1 MRGLDTIR
9 KQLIWQRLISA
20 IEEQAQTVIRTAF
33 SQSVRECGDLSAGI
47 FNRKGQMVAQA
58 VTGTP
63 GHVNAMAVC
72 VEHFVRK
79 FPVDTMRPGDVFCT
93 NDPWLSVGH
102 YHDVTV
108 VTPAFFRGRLV
119 GLLANT
125 CHIVDMGGRGLGPD
139 ARQVYEEGINIPI
152 LHLAREG
159 RLNEDLMEILRT
171 NVRNASDMEGDFY
184 AMMNCND
191 EGARRLAGMLEEF
204 GLEDVEEIGDYI
216 VEQSAARVRDAIRA
230 LPDGTY
236 AHETELDGFEEPI
249 RIRAELAIEG
259 DRMSVDYRGSSPA
272 SPWGVNVVR
281 NFCLAYTVFGV
292 NCVVAP
298 DVPCNAGSI
307 GVVEVSAPEG
317 CILNA
322 QRPMP
327 VSARHVI
334 GQMLPDVVFGCLAQ
348 AVPDRVP
355 AEGAGAMWN
364 PMIRGGPTAVDPAE
378 LATAPV
384 VGPDYDVIL
393 FNTGGTG
400 GRPTMDGLTTT
411 AFPSGVRTPP
421 VETIEAAFPLV
432 IWRKEFREGS
442 GGPGR
447 FRGGLGQVLELG
459 GADGA
464 PFSVAAMFD
473 RTWRAPEGRHGG
485 GDGAAGAVSTAA
497 GIPMKSKGRQ
507 FVGYGDRL
515 VLELPGG
522 GGYGPPHERDPEL
535 VREDVLDGLITVESA
550 REDYGV
556 VLSVDQVVDEEAT
569 RALRSRLAAPVQTV
583 LEPGR
588 SEIAPTR

>member
-1 MRGLDTIR
+1 MQETDILRR
-9 KQLIWQRLISA
+9 QLIWNRLVSA

-33 SQSVRECGDLSAGI
+33 SQSVRECGDLSAGL
-47 FNRKGQMVAQA
+47 FNRRGDMVAQA

-63 GHVNAMAVC
+63 GHVNAMAIC
-72 VEHFVRK
+72 VKHFLDR
-79 FPVDTMRPGDVFCT
+79 FPADGMRPGDVYCT

-108 VTPAFFRGRLV
+108 VTPAFHKGRMV

-152 LHLAREG
+152 MHLAREG
-159 RLNEDLMEILRT
+159 EVNQDLMDILRT
-171 NVRNASDMEGDFY
+171 NVRNAGDMEGDFY

-191 EGARRLAGMLEEF
+191 EGARRLAATLEEF
-204 GLEDVEEIGDYI
+204 ALDDIEGIGDWI
-216 VEQSAARVRDAIRA
+216 IGQSASRIRSAIRDI
-230 LPDGTY
+230 PDGVY
-236 AHETELDGFEEPI
+236 EHATELDGFDAPI
-249 RIRAELAIEG
+249 RIQASLTVDG
-259 DRMSVDYRGSSPA
+259 DRMLVDYEGSSPA
-272 SPWGVNVVR
+272 SPFGINVVR

-292 NCVVAP
+292 NCVIAP
-298 DVPCNAGSI
+298 NVPCNAGSI
-307 GVVEVSAPEG
+307 GAVEMSAPEG

-322 QRPMP
+322 LRPMP

-348 AVPDRVP
+348 AVPGKVP

-364 PMIRGGPTAVDPAE
+364 PMLRGGPTAVDPAV
-378 LATAPV
+378 AAAAPV

-421 VETIEAAFPLV
+421 VEAIEASFPII

-447 FRGGLGQVLELG
+447 HRGGLGQVLEIG

-485 GDGAAGAVSTAA
+485 LDGQAGVVRTAS
-497 GIPMKSKGRQ
+497 GRQLKSKGRQ
-507 FVGYGDRL
+507 SVGHGDRL

-522 GGYGPPHERDPEL
+522 GGYGSPLERDPAR
-535 VREDVLDGLITVESA
+535 VREDVQDGLVSPKSA
-550 REDYGV
+550 EDDYGV
-556 VLSVDQVVDEEAT
+556 ALGNDSELNLEAT
-569 RALRSRLAAPVQTV
+569 QALRSRRLAD
-583 LEPGR
+583 R
-588 SEIAPTR
+588 